1 MKKKKKDKVLHI
13 RIESD
18 MHNKLISECKK
29 ENIDISKYIR
39 KLILKTEIKT
49 DPDVRLELNNLRR
62 EVNRIGVN
70 INQIA
75 KNTNA
80 GIYSYLDREILISQ
94 QKLLLDRFET
104 LKKEI
109 ETL

>member
-1 MKKKKKDKVLHI
+1 
-13 RIESD
+13 